1 MAAKNSLGKGLEA
14 IFEDNIIESESGVVT
29 LRLSEI
35 KPNHEQ
41 PRKYFDEGAL
51 MELSESI
58 KEHGVLQPLI
68 VRPLLGG
75 EYQLIAGE
83 RRYRA
88 AMMAQVATVPVIIR
102 EFSDMEAMEV
112 ALVENLQRRDLNPIE
127 EGEGYKALAEQFN
140 LTQVE
145 IAKKVGKSRSAV
157 ANSMRLCELP
167 DEVKEQVS
175 EGKLS
180 MGHARALLALEE
192 KEQICAAAMQVIS
205 KEMSVRQ
212 TEQMVSKMQKAA
224 EEKLTPPTAA
234 PVNSFYKEL
243 QIALENTWGRKVR
256 ISPSGENKGSIT
268 IDYLSR
274 EDLIEITER
283 VTGQK
288 IDTTE
293 F

>member
-1 MAAKNSLGKGLEA
+1 MAVKKGGLGKGLDA
-14 IFEDNIIESESGVVT
+14 LFQDNIMESESGVVT

-51 MELSESI
+51 LELADSI
-58 KEHGVLQPLI
+58 REHGVLQPLI

-88 AMMAQVATVPVIIR
+88 AHLAQVASVPVIIR

-112 ALVENLQRRDLNPIE
+112 ALVENLQRRDLNPVE

-140 LTQVE
+140 LTQAE

-157 ANSMRLCELP
+157 ANAMRLIELP
-167 DEVKEQVS
+167 EQIKTAVS
-175 EGKLS
+175 EGELT
-180 MGHARALLALEE
+180 MGHARALLSLRD
-192 KEQICAAAMQVIS
+192 EQEISDAAAQVIS
-205 KEMSVRQ
+205 KGLSVRQ
-212 TEQMVSKMQKAA
+212 TEQLTAKMQR
-224 EEKLTPPTAA
+224 TPKTKKTKSIA
-234 PVNSFYKEL
+234 PSFYKEL
-243 QIALENTWGRKVR
+243 EIALEKTWGRKVR
-256 ISPSGENKGSIT
+256 ITPAGEEVGSIT
-268 IDYLSR
+268 VDYLSR
-274 EDLIEITER
+274 EDLVEITQR
-283 VTGQK
+283 LTGKK
-288 IDTTE
+288 INETE

>member
-1 MAAKNSLGKGLEA
+1 MSAMKNPLGKGLDA
-14 IFEDNIIESESGVVT
+14 IFEDNILEGDSGVVT

-58 KEHGVLQPLI
+58 REHGVLQPLI

-88 AMMAQVATVPVIIR
+88 AMLAQVATVPVIIR
-102 EFSDMEAMEV
+102 EFSDMQAMEV

-127 EGEGYKALAEQFN
+127 EGEGYKALAEQFS
-140 LTQVE
+140 LTQAE

-157 ANSMRLCELP
+157 ANAMRLTELP
-167 DEVKEQVS
+167 GEVKDEVS
-175 EGKLS
+175 SGSLS
-180 MGHARALLALEE
+180 MGHARALLSLEE
-192 KEQICAAAMQVIS
+192 NELIIKAAHEVIS
-205 KEMSVRQ
+205 KELSVRQ
-212 TEQMVSKMQKAA
+212 TEQMVSKMQ
-224 EEKLTPPTAA
+224 TAA
-234 PVNSFYKEL
+234 QNKKPKAPIVNSFYKEL
-243 QIALENTWGRKVR
+243 EIALESTWGRKVR
-256 ISPSGENKGSIT
+256 ISPSGEDKGSIT
-268 IDYLSR
+268 VDYLSR
-274 EDLIEITER
+274 EDLVEITER
-283 VTGQK
+283 LTGKK

>member
-1 MAAKNSLGKGLEA
+1 MSAMKNPLGKGLDA
-14 IFEDNIIESESGVVT
+14 IFEDNILEGDSGVVT

-58 KEHGVLQPLI
+58 REHGVLQPLI

-88 AMMAQVATVPVIIR
+88 AMLAQVATVPVIIR
-102 EFSDMEAMEV
+102 EFSDMQAMEV

-127 EGEGYKALAEQFN
+127 EGEGYKALAEQFS
-140 LTQVE
+140 LTQAE

-157 ANSMRLCELP
+157 ANAMRLTELP
-167 DEVKEQVS
+167 DEVKEEVS
-175 EGKLS
+175 SGSLS
-180 MGHARALLALEE
+180 MGHARALLSLEE
-192 KEQICAAAMQVIS
+192 SELIVKAASEVIS
-205 KEMSVRQ
+205 KELSVRQ
-212 TEQMVSKMQKAA
+212 TEQMVSKMQN
-224 EEKLTPPTAA
+224 TAQNKKIDK
-234 PVNSFYKEL
+234 PIVNSFYREL

-256 ISPSGENKGSIT
+256 ISPSGEDKGSIT
-268 IDYLSR
+268 VDYLSR
-274 EDLIEITER
+274 EDLVEITER
-283 VTGQK
+283 ITGKK

>member
-1 MAAKNSLGKGLEA
+1 MAAVKGGLGKGLDA
-14 IFEDNIIESESGVVT
+14 LFQDNIMESESGVVT

-41 PRKYFDEGAL
+41 PRKHFDEQAL
-51 MELSESI
+51 LELADSI
-58 KEHGVLQPLI
+58 REHGVLQPLI

-88 AMMAQVATVPVIIR
+88 AHIAQVASVPVIIR

-112 ALVENLQRRDLNPIE
+112 ALVENLQRRDLNPLE

-140 LTQVE
+140 LTQAE

-157 ANSMRLCELP
+157 ANSMRLIELP
-167 DEVKEQVS
+167 DEVKSAVS
-175 EGKLS
+175 EGELS
-180 MGHARALLALEE
+180 MGHARALLSLQDS
-192 KEQICAAAMQVIS
+192 EQICAAAEQVIS
-205 KEMSVRQ
+205 KGLSVRQ
-212 TEQMVSKMQKAA
+212 TEQMVAKMQRTPKPAAAKTKA
-224 EEKLTPPTAA
+224 P
-234 PVNSFYKEL
+234 SFYKEL
-243 QIALENTWGRKVR
+243 EIALEKTWGRKIR
-256 ISPSGENKGSIT
+256 INPTAENAGSLT
-268 IDYLSR
+268 VDYLSR

-283 VTGQK
+283 LTGKK
-288 IDTTE
+288 IDDSE

>member
-1 MAAKNSLGKGLEA
+1 MSAMKNPLGKGLDA
-14 IFEDNIIESESGVVT
+14 IFEDNILEGDSGVVT

-58 KEHGVLQPLI
+58 REHGVLQPLI

-88 AMMAQVATVPVIIR
+88 AMLAQVATVPVIIR
-102 EFSDMEAMEV
+102 EVSDMQAMEV

-127 EGEGYKALAEQFN
+127 EGEGYKALAEQFS
-140 LTQVE
+140 LTQAE

-157 ANSMRLCELP
+157 ANAMRLTELP
-167 DEVKEQVS
+167 DEVKEEVS
-175 EGKLS
+175 SGSLS
-180 MGHARALLALEE
+180 MGHARALLSLEE
-192 KEQICAAAMQVIS
+192 SELIVKAASEVIS
-205 KEMSVRQ
+205 KELSVRQ
-212 TEQMVSKMQKAA
+212 TEQMVSKMQN
-224 EEKLTPPTAA
+224 TAQNKKIDK
-234 PVNSFYKEL
+234 PIVNSFYREL

-256 ISPSGENKGSIT
+256 ISPSGEDKGSIT
-268 IDYLSR
+268 VDYLSR
-274 EDLIEITER
+274 EDLVEITER
-283 VTGQK
+283 ITGKK

>member
-1 MAAKNSLGKGLEA
+1 MAAMKNPLGKGLDA
-14 IFEDNIIESESGVVT
+14 IFEDNILENDSGVVT

-41 PRKYFDEGAL
+41 PRKFFDEGAL

-58 KEHGVLQPLI
+58 REHGVLQPLI

-88 AMMAQVATVPVIIR
+88 AMLAQVATVPVIIR
-102 EFSDMEAMEV
+102 EFSDMQAMEV

-127 EGEGYKALAEQFN
+127 EGEGYKALAEQFS
-140 LTQVE
+140 LTQAE

-157 ANSMRLCELP
+157 ANAMRLTELP
-167 DEVKEQVS
+167 DEVKAEVS
-175 EGKLS
+175 SGALS
-180 MGHARALLALEE
+180 MGHARALLSLEE
-192 KEQICAAAMQVIS
+192 KELIIKAADEVIS
-205 KEMSVRQ
+205 KELSVRQ
-212 TEQMVSKMQKAA
+212 TEQMVSKMQSTAQEKKVKAQV
-224 EEKLTPPTAA
+224 
-234 PVNSFYKEL
+234 VNSFYKEL
-243 QIALENTWGRKVR
+243 QIALESTWGRKVR
-256 ISPSGENKGSIT
+256 ISPSGEDKGSIT
-268 IDYLSR
+268 VDYLSR

-283 VTGQK
+283 ITGKK

>member
-1 MAAKNSLGKGLEA
+1 MAAMKNPLGKGLDA
-14 IFEDNIIESESGVVT
+14 IFEDNILESDSGVVT

-41 PRKYFDEGAL
+41 PRKFFDEGAL

-58 KEHGVLQPLI
+58 REHGVLQPLI

-88 AMMAQVATVPVIIR
+88 AMLAQVATVPVIIR
-102 EFSDMEAMEV
+102 EFSDMQAMEV

-127 EGEGYKALAEQFN
+127 EGEGYKALAEQFS
-140 LTQVE
+140 LTQAE

-157 ANSMRLCELP
+157 ANAMRLTELP
-167 DEVKEQVS
+167 DEVKAEVS
-175 EGKLS
+175 SGALS
-180 MGHARALLALEE
+180 MGHARALLSLEE
-192 KEQICAAAMQVIS
+192 KELIIKAADEVIS
-205 KEMSVRQ
+205 KELSVRQ
-212 TEQMVSKMQKAA
+212 TEQMVSKMQNVAQEKKVKAQV
-224 EEKLTPPTAA
+224 
-234 PVNSFYKEL
+234 VNSFYKEL

-268 IDYLSR
+268 VDYLSR

-283 VTGQK
+283 ITGKK